1 MAGDTRNG
9 FGFTPAA
16 AGAVLALEAG
26 SVIDFDGP
34 GPNSLESPPAFRV
47 LIGESL
53 RLSGSLRGITPSAV
67 RLGLRWQGREVIMP
81 RPGVQAVVQRPGES
95 RVLVDGF
102 ETLDPSRWTIM
113 GKPELAA
120 EPRQSDKH
128 SLRLPAGGATSLVH
142 RLVEPMPTG
151 RLDLAFFDDG
161 AVVAGQHWSIEL
173 TFQGTSGTSPLR
185 VSLGWSEESLAVESL
200 AGPTLTVQRLART
213 PGWHRFSLRFGTDQ
227 TEVSVD
233 GKELAHG
240 KGPDGPLL
248 AIKLATTTSA
258 PSAPPKG
265 LSGYF
270 DDLQLIRFAEP
281 TGSPELDTGQDEA
294 RLAVGDQLYGIIGH
308 ADGERLSMTV
318 DGEAISLSWSD
329 VSGAYFRR
337 FPAVGAVVD
346 GLLARVEWRSTA
358 GDDADNID
366 FAEGALTAVSN
377 QAVTLTTP
385 FAGVLAIPRELL
397 RKLVVQGEGRRIV
410 FDPCAHHLGDELS
423 TNLPLLDP
431 PQPEGSVLERS
442 IELAEIPA
450 DPAFLVMDVVGAVGL
465 DNDPL
470 WSQHVRN
477 GELRTYVVVNGKRV
491 DFLNRF
497 VKRNDVPERIAI
509 PIPAGAFRPG
519 RNVIRLELT
528 AMNTK
533 ELDDF
538 GVLQMAL
545 EFRRIAEERPQPP
558 HAPNTP

>member
-1 MAGDTRNG
+1 M
-9 FGFTPAA
+9 
-16 AGAVLALEAG
+16 
-26 SVIDFDGP
+26 
-34 GPNSLESPPAFRV
+34 
-47 LIGESL
+47 
-53 RLSGSLRGITPSAV
+53 
-67 RLGLRWQGREVIMP
+67 GLRWQSREVIMP

-142 RLVEPMPTG
+142 RLLEPMATG

-173 TFQGTSGTSPLR
+173 TFQGTSGMSPMR

-200 AGPTLTVQRLART
+200 AGPTLPVQRLART

-240 KGPDGPLL
+240 KGPEGPLL
-248 AIKLATTTSA
+248 AIKLATTTST

-337 FPAVGAVVD
+337 LPAVGAVVD
-346 GLLARVEWRSTA
+346 GLLARVEWRIS
-358 GDDADNID
+358 
-366 FAEGALTAVSN
+366 
-377 QAVTLTTP
+377 
-385 FAGVLAIPRELL
+385 
-397 RKLVVQGEGRRIV
+397 GRR
-410 FDPCAHHLGDELS
+410 
-423 TNLPLLDP
+423 
-431 PQPEGSVLERS
+431 
-442 IELAEIPA
+442 
-450 DPAFLVMDVVGAVGL
+450 
-465 DNDPL
+465 
-470 WSQHVRN
+470 
-477 GELRTYVVVNGKRV
+477 
-491 DFLNRF
+491 
-497 VKRNDVPERIAI
+497 
-509 PIPAGAFRPG
+509 
-519 RNVIRLELT
+519 
-528 AMNTK
+528 
-533 ELDDF
+533 
-538 GVLQMAL
+538 
-545 EFRRIAEERPQPP
+545 
-558 HAPNTP
+558 